1 MYFQEI
7 GNALRNARQAKG
19 MTQATLAAVAG
30 VSRTTVNQVENGV
43 FPDLG
48 AKKLLALL
56 AAVGLDFALVPQRAA
71 AGQRDYLKLAC
82 TSANVSYKEA
92 LTPDELASALLSGKA
107 PPARRPQL
115 RVVFDEVPD
124 AVFEGLL
131 AQVGAWSKPE
141 RIRRHADALAE
152 QIGSRRSAQR

>member
-7 GNALRNARQAKG
+7 GKALQNARQAKG
-19 MTQATLAAVAG
+19 LTQAALAQAAG
-30 VSRTTVNQVENGV
+30 VSRTTVNQLENGV

-48 AKKLLALL
+48 TKKLLALL
-56 AAVGLDFALVPQRAA
+56 ATVGLDVALTPRHPRTSK
-71 AGQRDYLKLAC
+71 RDYLKLAC
-82 TSANVSYKEA
+82 ASANVSYKEA

-107 PPARRPQL
+107 LAARRPQL

-141 RIRRHADALAE
+141 RVRRNAQALARKL
-152 QIGSRRSAQR
+152 GSRRSTPS

>member
-82 TSANVSYKEA
+82 TSANVS
-92 LTPDELASALLSGKA
+92 SKA

>member
-7 GNALRNARQAKG
+7 GKALQGARQAKG
-19 MTQATLAAVAG
+19 LTQAALAQAAG
-30 VSRTTVNQVENGV
+30 VSRTTVNQMENGV

-48 AKKLLALL
+48 AKKLLVLL
-56 AAVGLDFALVPQRAA
+56 AAVGLDFALTPQRTH

-82 TSANVSYKEA
+82 ISANVSYKEA

-131 AQVGAWSKPE
+131 AQVGAWSEPE
-141 RIRRHADALAE
+141 RIWRHAQALAD
-152 QIGSRRSAQR
+152 QIGSHRSARR